1 MTKTRKNMKRSNNK
15 NRNRNRKR
23 FLKKKRYTNKIYKGG
38 FYYTTC
44 KGLQK
49 LYDKCCPAI
58 RTSRTGMFK
67 GRGVQNQTRQCKL
80 IGERIAEAWN
90 KTNRQSGPIP
100 RGTNNEMSNLSQEED
115 EDEDESPII
124 PSPQPINKYGRPI
137 KQSSS
142 NSGCIIS

>member
-1 MTKTRKNMKRSNNK
+1 MIKNKDW
-15 NRNRNRKR
+15 
-23 FLKKKRYTNKIYKGG
+23 
-38 FYYTTC
+38 